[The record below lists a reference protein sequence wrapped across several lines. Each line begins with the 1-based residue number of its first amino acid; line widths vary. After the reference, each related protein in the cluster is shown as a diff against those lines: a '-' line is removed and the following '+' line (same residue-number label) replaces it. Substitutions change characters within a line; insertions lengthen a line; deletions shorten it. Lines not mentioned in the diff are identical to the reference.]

1 MKTLLEIWRLLN
13 PSQRRRLVILQFVS
27 LGMACS
33 TLSGI
38 TAVLPFLAA
47 LGGNLSGSRTAIMPW
62 LHQYLDFGGER
73 AFAVVL
79 GFAFVGLVMVANLV
93 NLAGSLLMT
102 RFAFSVGNEFQVAVF
117 NEYLHRDCHFHARNN
132 SAALAS
138 KVIHEAG
145 RVTTGIL
152 HSMLTLATGLA
163 TSVLIVGSLLILN
176 PRVAFLAV
184 AALGASYLIIYA
196 VARNRLLRNGR
207 VESAQAAERT
217 KVVNEALGGIREIL
231 LVNGQQL
238 FVERFSRSCKAMA
251 RTLISTLA
259 IAQSPKYILECVAV
273 ATLAGIAILLA
284 ERAAGSGAWMAQL
297 TFVGLAA
304 YRLLPALQSVFSA
317 SVKITADSPAFH
329 SIAEELRRARA
340 RGPTSNADQVDRSWG
355 GRPRHEILLTS
366 LCFRYAP
373 EQPCA
378 VRDLSLR
385 IPAGT
390 TVGLVG
396 ANGAGK
402 TTLVDLIAGLL
413 TPESGEI
420 AVDGIVLDERNRGA
434 WRSSVAYVP
443 QNVFVLDATLA
454 ENIALGVPPA
464 AIDWDAMRKATRVA
478 QLDDCIANLPN
489 GHAEVL
495 GERGARLSGG
505 QRQRIGLAR
514 ALYRD
519 AAVLILDEGT
529 SALDAQAEREVIEAL
544 AQFRG
549 RRTVFIITHRE
560 NMLSQCDRIVELEQG
575 RLARGGT
582 PVDPESHAAPRRPP
596 PAGHALN
603 Q

>member
-1 MKTLLEIWRLLN
+1 
-13 PSQRRRLVILQFVS
+13 
-27 LGMACS
+27 
-33 TLSGI
+33 
-38 TAVLPFLAA
+38 
-47 LGGNLSGSRTAIMPW
+47 
-62 LHQYLDFGGER
+62 
-73 AFAVVL
+73 
-79 GFAFVGLVMVANLV
+79 
-93 NLAGSLLMT
+93 
-102 RFAFSVGNEFQVAVF
+102 
-117 NEYLHRDCHFHARNN
+117 
-132 SAALAS
+132 
-138 KVIHEAG
+138 
-145 RVTTGIL
+145 
-152 HSMLTLATGLA
+152 
-163 TSVLIVGSLLILN
+163 
-176 PRVAFLAV
+176 
-184 AALGASYLIIYA
+184 
-196 VARNRLLRNGR
+196 
-207 VESAQAAERT
+207 
-217 KVVNEALGGIREIL
+217 
-231 LVNGQQL
+231 
-238 FVERFSRSCKAMA
+238 MA

-329 SIAEELRRARA
+329 GIAEELCRARA

-489 GHAEVL
+489 GHAEML